1 VSTTAVREASEPA
14 EERGLT
20 RDGIRLLS
28 HRDGVVEHTVFRDIG
43 RFLGPG
49 DLLVVNT
56 SATLPAAVDGYR
68 VDGSPVTV
76 HFSTRIDDET
86 WTLELRYT
94 DGTPGPVRDVRRYE
108 AVRFP
113 GGGCAM
119 ALLLAPHPDQDD
131 PRTRLWRARVTVP
144 QARVETFLAE
154 RGRPITY
161 AHTPGRWPLSAYQTV
176 FARDEGSAEM
186 PSAGRPFTP
195 ELIVDLIT
203 RGVAIAPI
211 VLHTGVS
218 SQEIGEPPQAE
229 WFRVPPSTADQV
241 RHARRVIAVGT
252 TVTRALESA
261 VGVDGVI
268 AAARGWTGLVL
279 GPDRPARVVDG
290 IVSGLHAPE
299 ATHLRLLEAVV
310 GAEPLRRAYDAARA
324 EGYLWHEFG
333 DACLLLP

>member
-1 VSTTAVREASEPA
+1 MSTLVAREATEPA
-14 EERGLT
+14 EARGLT
-20 RDGIRLLS
+20 RDGIRLLAHS
-28 HRDGVVEHTVFRDIG
+28 GGRIEHTVFRDLG

-68 VDGSPVTV
+68 ADGSPVTV
-76 HFSTRIDDET
+76 HFATRFDDET
-86 WTLELRYT
+86 WALELRHT
-94 DGTPGPVRDVRRYE
+94 DGTPGPIRDVRRFE

-119 ALLLAPHPDQDD
+119 ALLLEPYPDEDAP
-131 PRTRLWRARVTVP
+131 RRLWKARITVP
-144 QARVETFLAE
+144 HARVETFLAD

-161 AHTPGRWPLSAYQTV
+161 AYMRERWPLTAYQTV
-176 FARDEGSAEM
+176 FARDGGSAEM
-186 PSAGRPFTP
+186 PSAGRPFTH
-195 ELIVDLIT
+195 ELVVDLIT
-203 RGVAIAPI
+203 RGVVVAPV

-218 SQEIGEPPQAE
+218 SQEIGEPPLRE
-229 WFRVPPSTADQV
+229 WYHVPESTAALVGQ
-241 RHARRVIAVGT
+241 ARRVIAVGT

-261 VGVDGVI
+261 ADADGRVT
-268 AAARGWTGLVL
+268 AAKGWTDLLL

-299 ATHLRLLEAVV
+299 ATHLLLLEAVV
-310 GAEPLRRAYDAARA
+310 GADVVRRAYDEALA

-333 DACLLLP
+333 DSSLLLP